1 LWKRLNK
8 ATPIKNV
15 GGVSMERK
23 ILYAIIVAAIVI
35 VSSAAAVYV
44 LSGDDEPK
52 EKYPVYFVTMGVTT
66 MNAALASGEI
76 DGFIAWEPFG
86 SEAILGDIGEALIW
100 SGDIMPNHP
109 CCVVVASTD
118 YLEVDLGGGVTGTS
132 MTTRFVK
139 AHVEATS
146 WMVDALDDKNS
157 VNYTLLLE
165 LGVQFTGKSEE
176 VVASALD
183 HMKYGYQMD
192 LTFMEGITNFTE
204 MFISGGAIA
213 EDKLALGG
221 YDDVEDFVDQYTDE
235 TFLDAES
242 TVQPSEVILNPDDPV
257 RIGFLKSD
265 IHQLAQWVAQNKT
278 VGGGA
283 KSLFETYGVNVVN
296 ASAVGGYSSGPEEM
310 DKFAAGEVDIG
321 YLGCAPAIQ
330 KHLNAQVH
338 TVIVAQANSEGS
350 AIVVEVGA
358 GIESIDDL
366 QNKTIA
372 VPSTGTIQ
380 FVLLKRAVN
389 YEGLE
394 LQLKT
399 T

>member
-1 LWKRLNK
+1 MSEAL
-8 ATPIKNV
+8 
-15 GGVSMERK
+15 SMERK
-23 ILYAIIVAAIVI
+23 FLYAVIVAAIVI
-35 VSSAAAVYV
+35 VSSVAAVYV
-44 LSGDDEPK
+44 LTADDEPR
-52 EKYPVYFVTMGVTT
+52 EKYPVYFVTMGVSS
-66 MNAALASGEI
+66 MKGALASGEI

-86 SEAILGDIGEALIW
+86 SEAILEDVGEALMW

-118 YLEVDLGGGVTGTS
+118 YLELDLGGGLTGAS

-146 WMVDALDDKNS
+146 WMVDAMEDTDS
-157 VNYTLLLE
+157 ANYALLVE
-165 LGVQFTGKSEE
+165 LGVQFTGKNEA
-176 VVASALD
+176 VVESALD
-183 HMKYGYQMD
+183 HMKYRYQMD

-204 MFISGGAIA
+204 MFIVGGAIT
-213 EDKLALGG
+213 EDKLAAGG
-221 YDDVEDFVDQYTDE
+221 YDDVDDFVEQYTNE

-242 TVQPSEVILNPDDPV
+242 SVQPSDVILNPDDPV
-257 RIGFLKSD
+257 RVGFLKSD
-265 IHQLAQWVAQNKT
+265 IHELAQWVAQNRT

-283 KSLFETYGVNVVN
+283 KSLFETYGVKVVN

-350 AIVVEVGA
+350 AIVVEAGA

-372 VPSTGTIQ
+372 VPSTGAIQ
-380 FVLLKRAVN
+380 FVLLKRAITE
-389 YEGLE
+389 EGLE

-399 T
+399 A

>member
-1 LWKRLNK
+1 
-8 ATPIKNV
+8 
-15 GGVSMERK
+15 MERN
-23 ILYAIIVAAIVI
+23 IVYAIVVAAIVI

-44 LSGDDEPK
+44 LTGDDEPK
-52 EKYPVYFVTMGVTT
+52 EKYPVYFVTMGVSS
-66 MNAALASGEI
+66 MKGALASGEI

-86 SEAILGDIGEALIW
+86 SEAILEDLGEPLMW
-100 SGDIMPNHP
+100 SGEIMPNHP

-118 YLEVDLGGGVTGTS
+118 YLELDLGGGLTGAS
-132 MTTRFVK
+132 MTSRFVK
-139 AHVEATS
+139 AHIEATS
-146 WMVDALDDKNS
+146 WMVDALDHKDS
-157 VNYTLLLE
+157 ANYTLLVE
-165 LGVQFTGKSEE
+165 MGVQFTGKSEAIVE
-176 VVASALD
+176 SALD
-183 HMKYGYQMD
+183 HMKYGYEMD

-204 MFISGGAIA
+204 MFIVGGAIS
-213 EDKLALGG
+213 EDKLAIGG
-221 YDDVEDFVDQYTDE
+221 YEDVDDFVDQYTNE

-242 TVQPSEVILNPDDPV
+242 AVQPSDVILNPDDPV

-265 IHQLAQWVAQNKT
+265 IHQLAQWVAQNTT

-296 ASAVGGYSSGPEEM
+296 ASAVGGYASGPEEM

-350 AIVVEVGA
+350 AIVVEADA

-366 QNKTIA
+366 QNKTLA

-389 YEGLE
+389 DEGLE
-394 LQLKT
+394 LKLKT
-399 T
+399 

>member
-1 LWKRLNK
+1 MRPQSRTSEAL
-8 ATPIKNV
+8 
-15 GGVSMERK
+15 SMERNV
-23 ILYAIIVAAIVI
+23 LYAIMVAAVVI

-44 LSGDDEPK
+44 LSEDDEPRD
-52 EKYPVYFVTMGVTT
+52 KYPVYFVTMSVSSMKG
-66 MNAALASGEI
+66 ALASGEI

-86 SEAILGDIGEALIW
+86 SEAILEDVGEALEW

-118 YLEVDLGGGVTGTS
+118 YLDLDLGDGLTGSS

-146 WMVDALDDKNS
+146 WMVDALDDKDS
-157 VNYTLLLE
+157 ANYTLLVD
-165 LGVQFTGKSEE
+165 LGVQFTGKSEG
-176 VVASALD
+176 VVESALD

-204 MFISGGAIA
+204 MFIVGGAIT

-221 YDDVEDFVDQYTDE
+221 YDDVEDFVDQYTNE
-235 TFLDAES
+235 TFLDDES
-242 TVQPSEVILNPDDPV
+242 TVQPSDVILNPDDPV

-265 IHQLAQWVAQNKT
+265 IHQLAQWVAQNRT
-278 VGGGA
+278 VGGGS

-296 ASAVGGYSSGPEEM
+296 ASAVGGYASGPEEM
-310 DKFAAGEVDIG
+310 DNFAAGEIDIG

-350 AIVVEVGA
+350 AIVVEAGA

-380 FVLLKRAVN
+380 FVLLKKAVTD
-389 YEGLE
+389 EGLV
-394 LQLKT
+394 LQLKSA
-399 T
+399 

>member
-1 LWKRLNK
+1 MSEAL
-8 ATPIKNV
+8 
-15 GGVSMERK
+15 SMERK
-23 ILYAIIVAAIVI
+23 FLYAVIVAAIVI
-35 VSSAAAVYV
+35 VSSVAAVYV
-44 LSGDDEPK
+44 LTADDEPR
-52 EKYPVYFVTMGVTT
+52 EKYPVYFVTMGVSS
-66 MNAALASGEI
+66 MKGALASGEI

-86 SEAILGDIGEALIW
+86 SEAILEDVGEALMW

-118 YLEVDLGGGVTGTS
+118 YLELDLGGGLTGAS

-146 WMVDALDDKNS
+146 WMVDAMEDTDS
-157 VNYTLLLE
+157 ANYALLVE
-165 LGVQFTGKSEE
+165 LGVQFTGKNQA
-176 VVASALD
+176 VVESALD
-183 HMKYGYQMD
+183 HMKYRYQMD

-204 MFISGGAIA
+204 MFIVGGAIT
-213 EDKLALGG
+213 EDKLAAGG
-221 YDDVEDFVDQYTDE
+221 YDDVDDFVEQYTNE

-242 TVQPSEVILNPDDPV
+242 SVQPSDVILNPDDPV
-257 RIGFLKSD
+257 RVGFLKSD
-265 IHQLAQWVAQNKT
+265 IHELAQWVAQNRT

-283 KSLFETYGVNVVN
+283 KSLFETYGVKVVN

-350 AIVVEVGA
+350 AIVVEAGA

-372 VPSTGTIQ
+372 VPSTGAIQ
-380 FVLLKRAVN
+380 FVLLKRAITE
-389 YEGLE
+389 EGLE

-399 T
+399 A